1 VTPTPS
7 PTPTSAIDPLDVERV
22 KKDFPILDRVV
33 RGKRLVYLDSANTSQ
48 KPRPVLDAI
57 DRFYERSNANVH
69 RGTYLIAEEA
79 TAALE
84 GARAKVAGFIGARSS
99 REVVFTKN
107 ATEALNLV
115 AKAWGR
121 ANLRAGDPVVITEL
135 EHHANIVPWHQ
146 LVEELGIELR
156 WIPLGADGHLDL
168 TDLDR
173 LVDGA
178 RVVSFAAMSNV
189 LGTLNPVERLVQVAH
204 DAGALAVVDASQYV
218 PHVTTDVTAWGA
230 DFAAFTGHKMLGPTG
245 IGVLWGREDVLDAT
259 PPFLTGGEMI
269 LNVTKEGFTP
279 NELPWKFEAGTP
291 PIAEAVGLGAAVDY
305 LSGLGM
311 EAVREHEV
319 ALTGYALRSLTERFG
334 DDLVVHG
341 PSEPAERGGVLSF
354 TYRDLHPHDLTQ
366 VFDQHGVCVRA
377 GHHCAK
383 PLMSELGVA
392 ATARA
397 SLYVYNDEAD
407 VDALGDA
414 IAAADDFFGF

>member
-1 VTPTPS
+1 M
-7 PTPTSAIDPLDVERV
+7 SAIDPLDVTAI
-22 KKDFPILDRVV
+22 KKDFPILQREVH
-33 RGKRLVYLDSANTSQ
+33 GGRLVYLDSANTSQ
-48 KPRPVLDAI
+48 KPNAVLDAMQGY
-57 DRFYERSNANVH
+57 YEQSNANVH

-84 GARAKVAGFIGARSS
+84 GARSKVARFIGARSA

-107 ATEALNLV
+107 ATEALNLIP
-115 AKAWGR
+115 KAWGR
-121 ANLRAGDPVVITEL
+121 ANLKAGDAVVLTEL

-146 LVEELGIELR
+146 LREELGVELR
-156 WIPLGADGHLDL
+156 WIPVGTDGHLDL
-168 TDLDR
+168 SDLDR

-178 RVVSFAAMSNV
+178 KIVTFAAMSNV
-189 LGTLNPVERLVQVAH
+189 LGTLLPVERLVTAAH

-218 PHVTTDVTAWGA
+218 PHMATDVQAWGA
-230 DFAAFTGHKMLGPTG
+230 DFAAFTGHKMCGPTG
-245 IGVLWGREDVLDAT
+245 IGVLWGTEAILDAT

-269 LNVTKEGFTP
+269 LNVTKEGFTT

-319 ALTGYALRSLTERFG
+319 SLTAYALRTLSERFG
-334 DDLVVHG
+334 DDLTVHG

-354 TYRDLHPHDLTQ
+354 SFRDVHPHDLTQ
-366 VFDQHGVCVRA
+366 VFDEHGVCVRA

-383 PLMSELGVA
+383 PLMRVLGA
-392 ATARA
+392 TATARA
-397 SLYVYNDEAD
+397 SLYVYNDESD
-407 VDALGDA
+407 VDALAGA
-414 IAAADDFFGF
+414 IDAAAEFFAP

>member
-1 VTPTPS
+1 VTATVPTAPD
-7 PTPTSAIDPLDVERV
+7 ALDVARI
-22 KKDFPILDRVV
+22 KKDFPILDRTV
-33 RGKRLVYLDSANTSQ
+33 RGRRLVYLDSANTSQ
-48 KPRPVLDAI
+48 KPRAVLDSI
-57 DRFYERSNANVH
+57 ETYYERSNANVH

-79 TAALE
+79 TAAFE
-84 GARAKVAGFIGARSS
+84 GARAKVAAFVGARSE

-156 WIPLGADGHLDL
+156 WIPVGRDGHLDL

-173 LVDGA
+173 LLDGA

-189 LGTLNPVERLVQVAH
+189 LGTLNPVERLVAAAH
-204 DAGALAVVDASQYV
+204 EAGALAVVDASQHV
-218 PHVTTDVTAWGA
+218 PHVPTDVQGWGA
-230 DFAAFTGHKMLGPTG
+230 DFVAFTGHKMCGPTG
-245 IGVLWGREDVLDAT
+245 IGVLWGTEAVLDAT

-305 LSGLGM
+305 LTGLGM

-319 ALTGYALRSLTERFG
+319 ALTAHALRSLSGRFG
-334 DDLVVHG
+334 EDLTIHG
-341 PSEPAERGGVLSF
+341 PSEPGERGGVLSF

-366 VFDQHGVCVRA
+366 VFDEQGVCVRA

-383 PLMSELGVA
+383 PLMRELGVA

-414 IAAADDFFGF
+414 IEAASDFFAF